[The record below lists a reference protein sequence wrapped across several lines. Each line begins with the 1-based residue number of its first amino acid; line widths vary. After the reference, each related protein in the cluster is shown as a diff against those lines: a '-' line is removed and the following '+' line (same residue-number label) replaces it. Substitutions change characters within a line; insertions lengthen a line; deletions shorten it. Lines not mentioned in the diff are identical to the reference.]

1 MSMTDI
7 RTAAP
12 EGLSAAESKPVRL
25 AVQNVVK
32 EFQRHGGDLH
42 NAVDDVSFE
51 VRTGELLVLLGPSG
65 CGKSTLLRCIAGLE
79 SPTKGS
85 ISINGK
91 PAFDSSAQI
100 SLAPNE
106 RDVNM
111 MFQSY
116 ALWPH
121 MNLQDN
127 VAYPLRSAG
136 VKKSAARNR
145 AAEYLDLVGLGG
157 LTHQHPGMISGGQQ
171 QRVALAR
178 TLISEPSIVL
188 FDEPLS
194 NVDARIR
201 VKLRSLLVRLHKQ
214 LEFAAVYVTHD
225 QVEAMGLGTRIAVMR
240 HGRVDQLAS
249 PAAVYE
255 RPSNRATAE
264 FIGEANF
271 ISASVLERDGD
282 MLTVDLCGSE
292 MQVPRQAHDTVLDV
306 SPGDD
311 VTLMV
316 RPEKCRIVPA
326 ELGNGSPGSWRGV
339 VMARTFSGAHTEYQC
354 QLDDQSVT
362 VWAFG
367 APDPQL
373 RESAEVEV
381 TIPSESLRVVSDD

>member
-1 MSMTDI
+1 MSMTD
-7 RTAAP
+7 TLPAAP
-12 EGLSAAESKPVRL
+12 GSPPATESKPVRL
-25 AVQNVVK
+25 AVRNVVK

-79 SPTKGS
+79 SPTSGV
-85 ISINGK
+85 ISINNQ
-91 PAFDSSAQI
+91 PAFDSAAQV

-121 MNLQDN
+121 MNLEDN

-136 VKKSAARNR
+136 VKKSVARSR

-157 LTHQHPGMISGGQQ
+157 LAQQHPGMISGGQQ

-249 PAAVYE
+249 PVAVYE
-255 RPSNRATAE
+255 RPGNRATAE

-271 ISASVLERDGD
+271 MDATVLRSDGNV
-282 MLTVDLCGSE
+282 LVVELFGRE
-292 MQVPRQAHDTVLDV
+292 VRVPRQADDTALAV
-306 SPGDD
+306 SPGNH
-311 VTLMV
+311 VTLMI

-326 ELGNGSPGSWRGV
+326 AAGTGGQAAWRGV
-339 VMARTFSGAHTEYQC
+339 VAARTFSGAHTEYQC
-354 QLDDQSVT
+354 QLDGRTVT
-362 VWAFG
+362 AWAFG
-367 APDPQL
+367 VPDPQL
-373 RESAEVEV
+373 RETAEVEV
-381 TIPSESLRVVSDD
+381 TIPAESLRVVSDD

>member
-1 MSMTDI
+1 MSMTETQHLI
-7 RTAAP
+7 PGRTP
-12 EGLSAAESKPVRL
+12 PTESKPVRL
-25 AVQNVVK
+25 TVKNVVK
-32 EFQRHGGDLH
+32 EFQRHGGDFL

-79 SPTKGS
+79 SPTGGL
-85 ISINGK
+85 ININGQT
-91 PAFDSSAQI
+91 AFDSTAQV

-121 MNLQDN
+121 MNLEDN

-136 VKKSAARNR
+136 VKKSVARRR
-145 AAEYLDLVGLGG
+145 AAEYLDLVSLGG
-157 LTHQHPGMISGGQQ
+157 LAQQHPGMISGGQQ

-201 VKLRSLLVRLHKQ
+201 VKLRSLLVRLHKE

-249 PAAVYE
+249 PAVVYE
-255 RPSNRATAE
+255 RPSNRSTAE

-271 ISASVLERDGD
+271 MDATVLRRDRD
-282 MLTVDLCGSE
+282 ILTVDLCGRE
-292 MQVPRQAHDTVLDV
+292 IRVPRRADDTGLEA
-306 SPGDD
+306 SPGDH
-311 VTLMV
+311 VTLMI
-316 RPEKCRIVPA
+316 RPEKCGIVPA
-326 ELGNGSPGSWRGV
+326 AAGAGGPSAWHGV
-339 VMARTFSGAHTEYQC
+339 VTARTFSGAHTEYQC
-354 QLDDQSVT
+354 QVGDQVVT

-373 RESAEVEV
+373 RESTEVEV
-381 TIPSESLRVVSDD
+381 AIPSESLRVVTDD

>member
-1 MSMTDI
+1 MSMTQTQLL
-7 RTAAP
+7 TAGSPPATD
-12 EGLSAAESKPVRL
+12 SKPVRL
-25 AVQNVVK
+25 TVKNVVK
-32 EFQRHGGDLH
+32 EFQRHGGDFL

-79 SPTKGS
+79 SPTTGL
-85 ISINGK
+85 ISINGQ
-91 PAFDSSAQI
+91 PAFDSAAQI
-100 SLAPNE
+100 SHAPNE

-121 MNLQDN
+121 MNLEDN
-127 VAYPLRSAG
+127 VAYPLRTAG
-136 VKKSAARNR
+136 VKKSVARSR
-145 AAEYLDLVGLGG
+145 ASEYLDLVGLGG
-157 LTHQHPGMISGGQQ
+157 LGQQHPGMISGGQQ

-249 PAAVYE
+249 PVAVYE

-271 ISASVLERDGD
+271 MDATVLGRDGD
-282 MLTVDLCGSE
+282 MLTADLYGRE
-292 MQVPRQAHDTVLDV
+292 MRVQRHANDTVLEA
-306 SPGDD
+306 SPGDH

-316 RPEKCRIVPA
+316 RPEKCRIVPVA
-326 ELGNGSPGSWRGV
+326 NGSGGHNAWRGV
-339 VMARTFSGAHTEYQC
+339 VTARTFSGSHTEYQC
-354 QLDDQSVT
+354 QLGDQVVT

-373 RESAEVEV
+373 RESTEVEV
-381 TIPSESLRVVSDD
+381 TIPSESPAGGVR

>member
-1 MSMTDI
+1 MSLI
-7 RTAAP
+7 EAQPAAQHVP
-12 EGLSAAESKPVRL
+12 VSAGAKPVRL
-25 AVQNVVK
+25 AVKNVIK
-32 EFQRHGGDLH
+32 EFQRHEGEYL

-51 VRTGELLVLLGPSG
+51 VRAGELLVLLGPSG

-79 SPTKGS
+79 FPTSGS
-85 ISINGK
+85 IAINGQA
-91 PAFDSSAQI
+91 AFDSASGA
-100 SLAPNE
+100 SLAPND

-121 MNLQDN
+121 MNLRDN
-127 VAYPLRSAG
+127 VAYPLRTAG
-136 VKKSAARNR
+136 VKKGVAHRR
-145 AAEYLDLVGLGG
+145 ADEYLELVGLAG
-157 LTHQHPGMISGGQQ
+157 LGKQHPGMISGGQQ

-240 HGRVDQLAS
+240 QGRVEQLAS
-249 PAAVYE
+249 PVAVYE
-255 RPSNRATAE
+255 RPCNRSTAE

-271 ISASVLERDGD
+271 LQATVLNQSGD
-282 MLTVDLCGSE
+282 LLDVDLWGRSTP
-292 MQVPRQAHDTVLDV
+292 VRRRNDDAAFDTV
-306 SPGDD
+306 PGDD
-311 VTLMV
+311 VTLMI
-316 RPEKCRIVPA
+316 RPEKCRLVPA
-326 ELGNGSPGSWRGV
+326 EAGTGHESAWQGTVTS
-339 VMARTFSGAHTEYQC
+339 RTFCGSHTEYQC
-354 QLDDQSVT
+354 RLGERFIN

-373 RESAEVEV
+373 REGSAVEV
-381 TIPSESLRVVSDD
+381 CIPAEFLRVVADD

>member
-1 MSMTDI
+1 MSLTEIQPLIQGMP
-7 RTAAP
+7 AA
-12 EGLSAAESKPVRL
+12 AAAKPVRL
-25 AVQNVVK
+25 RAQNVVK
-32 EFQRHGGDLH
+32 EFQRHEGEFV

-79 SPTKGS
+79 SPTSGS
-85 ISINGK
+85 ITINGQ
-91 PAFDSSAQI
+91 AAYDSAAGVA
-100 SLAPNE
+100 LAPND

-121 MNLQDN
+121 MNLLEN
-127 VAYPLRSAG
+127 VAYPLRTAG
-136 VKKSAARNR
+136 VKKAVAISR
-145 AAEYLDLVGLGG
+145 AAEYLDLVSLGG
-157 LTHQHPGMISGGQQ
+157 LGKQHPGMISGGQQ

-249 PAAVYE
+249 PVAVYE
-255 RPSNRATAE
+255 RPSNRSTAE

-271 ISASVLERDGD
+271 MEATVREQSGD
-282 MLTVDLCGSE
+282 ALTVEMCGRE
-292 MQVPRQAHDTVLDV
+292 MRVHRRSDDPAFGA
-306 SPGDD
+306 SPGDV
-311 VTLMV
+311 VTLMI
-316 RPEKCRIVPA
+316 RPEKCRIIPA
-326 ELGNGSPGSWRGV
+326 AAGTGDETAWHGV
-339 VMARTFSGAHTEYQC
+339 VMSRTFSGSHTEYQC
-354 QLDDQSVT
+354 QLGDQVVT

-373 RESAEVEV
+373 RELSEIEVS
-381 TIPSESLRVVSDD
+381 IPSEFLRVVTDD

>member
-1 MSMTDI
+1 MTL
-7 RTAAP
+7 THTPPEAP
-12 EGLSAAESKPVRL
+12 ASPPGVETKPVL
-25 AVQNVVK
+25 LSVQNVVK
-32 EFQRHGGDLH
+32 EFRRHGGDLL
-42 NAVDDVSFE
+42 NAVDDVSFD
-51 VRTGELLVLLGPSG
+51 VRSGELLVLLGPSG

-79 SPTKGS
+79 APTTGL

-91 PAFDSSAQI
+91 AAFDSSANVF
-100 SLAPNE
+100 LAPNE

-121 MNLQDN
+121 MNLEDN

-136 VKKSAARNR
+136 VKKAVARRR

-157 LTHQHPGMISGGQQ
+157 LGKQHPGMISGGQQ

-194 NVDARIR
+194 NVDARVR

-240 HGRVDQLAS
+240 SGRVDQLAT
-249 PAAVYE
+249 PVAVYE
-255 RPSNRATAE
+255 RPSNRSTAE
-264 FIGEANF
+264 FIGETNF
-271 ISASVLERDGD
+271 IDATVVEAGADDLSADVAGRTLRVTRHPRDDVFAVAPG
-282 MLTVDLCGSE
+282 
-292 MQVPRQAHDTVLDV
+292 AH
-306 SPGDD
+306 

-316 RPEKCRIVPA
+316 RPEKCSVVPA
-326 ELGNGSPGSWRGV
+326 EKGTGGDDTWQGTVLS
-339 VMARTFSGAHTEYQC
+339 RTFSGAHTEYQC
-354 QLDDQSVT
+354 QVGEQVVT

-367 APDPQL
+367 VPDRAL
-373 RESAEVEV
+373 CESAAVEV
-381 TIPSESLRVVSDD
+381 TIPSEALRVVTDD

>member
-1 MSMTDI
+1 MSMTETQHLI
-7 RTAAP
+7 PGRTP
-12 EGLSAAESKPVRL
+12 PTESKPVRL
-25 AVQNVVK
+25 TVKNVVK
-32 EFQRHGGDLH
+32 EFQRHGGDFL

-79 SPTKGS
+79 SPTGGL
-85 ISINGK
+85 ININGQT
-91 PAFDSSAQI
+91 AFDSTAQV

-121 MNLQDN
+121 MNLEDN

-136 VKKSAARNR
+136 VKKSVARRR
-145 AAEYLDLVGLGG
+145 AAEYLDLVSLGG
-157 LTHQHPGMISGGQQ
+157 LAQQHPGMISGGQQ

-201 VKLRSLLVRLHKQ
+201 VKLRSLLVRLHKE

-225 QVEAMGLGTRIAVMR
+225 QVEGMGLGTRIAVMR

-249 PAAVYE
+249 PAVVYE
-255 RPSNRATAE
+255 RPSNRSTAE

-271 ISASVLERDGD
+271 MDATVLRRDRD
-282 MLTVDLCGSE
+282 ILTVDLCGRE
-292 MQVPRQAHDTVLDV
+292 IRVPRQADDTGLEA
-306 SPGDD
+306 SPGDH
-311 VTLMV
+311 VTLMI
-316 RPEKCRIVPA
+316 RPEKCGIVPA
-326 ELGNGSPGSWRGV
+326 AAGAGGPSAWHGV
-339 VMARTFSGAHTEYQC
+339 VTARTFSGAHTEYQC
-354 QLDDQSVT
+354 QVGDQVVT

-373 RESAEVEV
+373 RESTEVEV
-381 TIPSESLRVVSDD
+381 AIPSESLRVVTDD

>member
-1 MSMTDI
+1 MSMTETHI
-7 RTAAP
+7 VTP
-12 EGLSAAESKPVRL
+12 ESPPSVDVKPVRL
-25 AVQNVVK
+25 TVKNVVK
-32 EFQRHGGDLH
+32 EFQRHGGDLL

-79 SPTKGS
+79 SPTSGL
-85 ISINGK
+85 ISINGQR
-91 PAFDSSAQI
+91 AFDSAAKVA
-100 SLAPNE
+100 LAPNE

-121 MNLQDN
+121 MNLEDN
-127 VAYPLRSAG
+127 VAYPLRTAG
-136 VKKSAARNR
+136 VKKSVARSR
-145 AAEYLDLVGLGG
+145 ASDYLDLVGLGG
-157 LTHQHPGMISGGQQ
+157 LAQQHPGMISGGQQ

-201 VKLRSLLVRLHKQ
+201 IKLRSLLVRLHKQ

-225 QVEAMGLGTRIAVMR
+225 QVEAMGLGTRIAVMSR
-240 HGRVDQLAS
+240 GRVDQLAS
-249 PAAVYE
+249 PVAVYE
-255 RPSNRATAE
+255 RPSNRSTAE

-271 ISASVLERDGD
+271 MDAVVLRGEEDV
-282 MLTVDLCGSE
+282 LTVDLWGRE
-292 MQVPRQAHDTVLDV
+292 MRLRRHANDTTLA
-306 SPGDD
+306 SKPGDH

-316 RPEKCRIVPA
+316 RPEKCRIAPRPA
-326 ELGNGSPGSWRGV
+326 GDGGTTAWHGFV
-339 VMARTFSGAHTEYQC
+339 TARTFSGSHTEYQC
-354 QLDDQSVT
+354 QLGDQLVT

-367 APDPQL
+367 APDPAL
-373 RESAEVEV
+373 RESTEVEV
-381 TIPSESLRVVSDD
+381 TIPSDSLRVVSDD